1 MDLSKLPRLIVITG
15 KGGVGKTSV
24 ALALTKFLKEQYKGT
39 EKSVCYNSFDQLTN
53 NNLCEELDLPYFEMS
68 PAESAQAYI
77 GKKLGS
83 KTIASWVLKTPFFKS
98 LFNMIPGLGMVI
110 LMGHIIEKL
119 EKDPNLT
126 IVLDSPSSG
135 HALTMFESS
144 HNFKEMF
151 GTGLIVEDINRMHR
165 FLYEKKLLKTY
176 IVCLPTLM
184 AAQEGI
190 ELKESFKKLEINQVE
205 LLLNDLLHLA
215 PEINNKEESLPNF
228 LKVKVNLE
236 KEVEEEFKDHFQSQL
251 PHFSVNSEVEMIKQL
266 SHRMEVLC

>member
-1 MDLSKLPRLIVITG
+1 MDISNLPRLIVITG

-24 ALALTKFLKEQYKGT
+24 ALALTKHLQEQFKGT
-39 EKSVCYNSFDQLTN
+39 DNKVCFNSFDQITN
-53 NNLCEELDLPYFEMS
+53 IDLCKKLEIPFFEMT
-68 PAESAQAYI
+68 PADSAEAYI

-83 KTIASWVLKTPFFKS
+83 KTVASWVMKTPFFKS

-151 GTGLIVEDINRMHR
+151 GTGLIVEDINNMHK
-165 FLYEKKLLKTY
+165 FLYEKQLLKTY

-184 AAQEGI
+184 AAQEGV
-190 ELKESFKKLEINQVE
+190 ELKNSFQELEINRVE
-205 LLLNDLLHLA
+205 LILNDFLHISKEIKDKEDQL
-215 PEINNKEESLPNF
+215 PEF
-228 LKVKVNLE
+228 LKTKINME
-236 KEVEEEFKDHFQSQL
+236 KEVEAEFKDQFQSKL
-251 PHFSVNSEVEMIKQL
+251 PHLSVNNEVEMIVQL
-266 SHRMEVLC
+266 SKMMEVLC